1 MSAAENLVGKQRVLT
16 KLPPEVREQLKTRKQ
31 WLKLGYVVPV
41 PLTSGVVLRINST
54 FGSKI
59 RYYHRDEVRPA
70 CKEELAAEKA
80 RVKTHK
86 PAARENQDLKELYM
100 EYMEVVYDGH

>member
-1 MSAAENLVGKQRVLT
+1 MTAAKLVGSTQLLA
-16 KLPPEVREQLKTRKQ
+16 KLPQEVREQLKTRKQ
-31 WLKLGYVVPV
+31 WLKLGFVVSA
-41 PLTSGVVLRINST
+41 PLTSGVVLRVNST

-70 CKEELAAEKA
+70 SKEELVAEKA
-80 RVKTHK
+80 RVKSRK
-86 PAARENQDLKELYM
+86 PAARAKQDLKELYM